1 MPDLWHGHVQNF
13 GQIRRHPTA
22 QQSPPCRL
30 IMSQQLAYVIVT
42 PYSLYK
48 SRTGGILSR
57 LITRTGLDLAGLR
70 MFAPS
75 AELVKEYAETIVSA
89 HDTQDR
95 KIQELLRDYV
105 LKNLSPDPKTGLRR
119 RVMVLLFRGDEAV
132 RKVRS
137 VVGNLSPD
145 RRGGETI
152 RDTYSDLIMD
162 ENGSVRYFEP
172 AVLTAPN
179 TEEAERKLKIWGRYS
194 DRDGGVLENVIS
206 YTLNEIGERTL
217 VLIKPDNFKF
227 ATGRPGNVID
237 FFSRTGLFIVG
248 AKVLRMSTSQAME
261 FYGPVREFLRN
272 KLKDGVS
279 AKAKDILEKEFA
291 FKISEADQKS
301 LGEILGPIQGDSQ
314 FDNIVRFMSGH
325 APGEIP
331 QSDWDKPGTE
341 KCIAL
346 VYEGVGAVN
355 KIRDVLGP
363 TDPSKAPPGS
373 IRREFGSTIMV
384 NAAHASDSVE
394 NAKREFSIVK
404 PGENNFKQVIEEAF
418 GKI

>member
-1 MPDLWHGHVQNF
+1 
-13 GQIRRHPTA
+13 
-22 QQSPPCRL
+22 
-30 IMSQQLAYVIVT
+30 MSQQLAYVIIT
-42 PYSLYK
+42 QYSLYK

-57 LITRTGLDLAGLR
+57 LITRTGLDLVDIR

-75 AELVKEYAETIVSA
+75 TELIREYAETIVSA

-95 KIQELLRDYV
+95 KIQELLKEYV
-105 LKNLSPDPKTGLRR
+105 LHNLAPDPKTGRRR
-119 RVMVLLFRGDEAV
+119 RVMMLLFRGDEAV

-152 RDTYSDLIMD
+152 RDTYSDLILD
-162 ENGSVRYFEP
+162 DDGSVRYFEP
-172 AVLTAPN
+172 AVLAAPN
-179 TEEAERKLKIWGRYS
+179 AEESQRKLKLWARYS
-194 DRDGGVLENVIS
+194 DQDGGILENTIS
-206 YTLNEIGERTL
+206 YPAGETSERTL
-217 VLIKPDNFKF
+217 VLIKPDNFRF

-248 AKVLRMSTSQAME
+248 AKVLRMSTAQAME

-279 AKAKDILEKEFA
+279 AKAKDLLEKEFG
-291 FKISEADQKS
+291 FKISPADQKA
-301 LGEILGPIQGDSQ
+301 LGDILGPLQGDSQ

-331 QSDWDKPGTE
+331 EADWGKPGTE

-346 VYEGVGAVN
+346 VYEGMNAVS

-384 NAAHASDSVE
+384 NAAHASDSPE
-394 NAKREFSIVK
+394 NARREFGIVK
-404 PGENNFKQVIEEAF
+404 PGENYFKQIIEEAY
-418 GKI
+418 GKV

>member
-1 MPDLWHGHVQNF
+1 MP
-13 GQIRRHPTA
+13 
-22 QQSPPCRL
+22 
-30 IMSQQLAYVIVT
+30 QLAYVVIT

-57 LITRTGLDLAGLR
+57 LITRTGLDLVDMR

-75 AELVKEYAETIVSA
+75 AELAKAYAGTIVSA

-95 KIQELLRDYV
+95 KIQELLKDYV
-105 LKNLSPDPKTGLRR
+105 LQNLSPDPKTGLRR
-119 RVMVLLFRGDEAV
+119 RVMMLLFQGDEAV

-152 RDTYSDLIMD
+152 RDTYSDLILD
-162 ENGSVRYFEP
+162 DSGNVRYFEP
-172 AVLTAPN
+172 AVLAAPN
-179 TEEAERKLKIWGRYS
+179 VEESERKLKLWASYS
-194 DRDGGVLENVIS
+194 DQDGGVLENVIS
-206 YTLNEIGERTL
+206 YSPNETGERTL

-248 AKVLRMSTSQAME
+248 AKVLRMSTAQAME
-261 FYGPVREFLRN
+261 FYGPVREFLRV
-272 KLKDGVS
+272 KLKEGVS
-279 AKAKDILEKEFA
+279 AKARDLLEKEFG
-291 FKISEADQKS
+291 FKMSEADQKA
-301 LGEILGPIQGDSQ
+301 LGDILGPLQGDSQ

-331 QSDWDKPGTE
+331 QSDWHKPGTE

-384 NAAHASDSVE
+384 NAAHASDSPE
-394 NAKREFSIVK
+394 NAKREFGIVK

>member
-1 MPDLWHGHVQNF
+1 
-13 GQIRRHPTA
+13 
-22 QQSPPCRL
+22 
-30 IMSQQLAYVIVT
+30 MSQQLAYVIIT

-57 LITRTGLDLAGLR
+57 LISRTGLDLVDIR

-75 AELVKEYAETIVSA
+75 QELVKEYAAAIVSA

-105 LKNLSPDPKTGLRR
+105 SQQLGPDPKTGRRR
-119 RVMVLLFRGDEAV
+119 RVMMMLFRGDEAV

-137 VVGNLSPD
+137 VVGNLSPE

-162 ENGSVRYFEP
+162 DDGTVRYFEP
-172 AVLTAPN
+172 AVLAAPN
-179 TEEAERKLKIWGRYS
+179 DQESEAKLKLWARYS
-194 DRDGGVLENVIS
+194 DQDGGVLENVIP
-206 YTLNEIGERTL
+206 YAPGEQGERTL
-217 VLIKPDNFKF
+217 VLIKPDNFRF

-248 AKVLRMSTSQAME
+248 AKVLRMSTAQAME

-279 AKAKDILEKEFA
+279 AKAKDLLEKEFG
-291 FKISEADQKS
+291 FKMSPADQQA
-301 LGEILGPIQGDSQ
+301 LGDILGPIQGDSQ

-331 QSDWDKPGTE
+331 ESDWSKPGTE

-346 VYEGVGAVN
+346 VYEGMNAVS

-384 NAAHASDSVE
+384 NAAHASDSPE
-394 NAKREFSIVK
+394 NAKREFGIVR
-404 PGENNFKQVIEEAF
+404 PGENYFRQIIEETF
-418 GKI
+418 GKL

>member
-1 MPDLWHGHVQNF
+1 
-13 GQIRRHPTA
+13 
-22 QQSPPCRL
+22 
-30 IMSQQLAYVIVT
+30 MSQQLAYVIVT

-57 LITRTGLDLAGLR
+57 LISRTGLDLVAMR

-75 AELVKEYAETIVSA
+75 VELAKEYADTIVSA
-89 HDTQDR
+89 HDPQDR
-95 KIQELLRDYV
+95 KIQEMLKQYV
-105 LKNLSPDPKTGLRR
+105 LENLSPDAKTGLRR

-145 RRGGETI
+145 RRSGETI
-152 RDTYSDLIMD
+152 RDTYSDLIID
-162 ENGSVRYFEP
+162 DKGTIRYFEP
-172 AVLTAPN
+172 AVFAAPN
-179 TEEAERKLKIWGRYS
+179 VEEAEKKLKLWARHS
-194 DRDGGVLENVIS
+194 DKDGGVLENIIAYS
-206 YTLNEIGERTL
+206 HNEMGERTL
-217 VLIKPDNFKF
+217 VLIKPDNFRF
-227 ATGRPGNVID
+227 PTGRPGNVID
-237 FFSRTGLFIVG
+237 FFSRTGLYIVG
-248 AKVLRMSTSQAME
+248 AKVLRMSTAQAME
-261 FYGPVREFLRN
+261 FYGPVREVLRT
-272 KLKDGVS
+272 KLKDAVAG
-279 AKAKDILEKEFA
+279 KASGLLEQELG
-291 FKISEADQKS
+291 FKIPPAEQKS
-301 LGEILGPIQGDSQ
+301 LGDILGPLHGDNQ

-331 QSDWDKPGTE
+331 QADWGKPGTE

-346 VYEGVGAVN
+346 AYEGVGAVN

-394 NAKREFSIVK
+394 NARREFGIVNV
-404 PGENNFKQVIEEAF
+404 GENSFKNIVVETY
-418 GKI
+418 GKL

>member
-1 MPDLWHGHVQNF
+1 
-13 GQIRRHPTA
+13 
-22 QQSPPCRL
+22 
-30 IMSQQLAYVIVT
+30 MSQQLAYVVVT

-48 SRTGGILSR
+48 SRTGGILTR

-75 AELVKEYAETIVSA
+75 AELVRDYAETIVSA
-89 HDTQDR
+89 HDTHDR
-95 KIQELLRDYV
+95 KIQELLKDYV
-105 LKNLSPDPKTGLRR
+105 LQNLSPDPKTGRRR
-119 RVMVLLFRGDEAV
+119 RVMALLFRGDEAV

-152 RDTYSDLIMD
+152 RDTYSDLIIED
-162 ENGSVRYFEP
+162 DGRVRYFEP
-172 AVLTAPN
+172 AVLAAPN
-179 TEEAERKLKIWGRYS
+179 DEEAVRKLKIWGRYS
-194 DRDGGVLENVIS
+194 ESDGGIVENVNVYAPGES
-206 YTLNEIGERTL
+206 PERTL

-227 ATGRPGNVID
+227 STGRPGNVID
-237 FFSRTGLFIVG
+237 FFSRAGLYIVG
-248 AKVLRMSTSQAME
+248 AKVLHMSTAQAME
-261 FYGPVREFLRN
+261 FYGPVREFLRA
-272 KLKDGVS
+272 KLKEGVS
-279 AKAKDILEKEFA
+279 AKAKDILEKEFG
-291 FKISEADQKS
+291 FKISESDQKA

-331 QSDWDKPGTE
+331 QADWHKPGTE

-346 VYEGVGAVN
+346 IYEGVGAVN

-394 NAKREFSIVK
+394 NARREFGIVN
-404 PGENNFKQVIEEAF
+404 PGENNFRQVIEETL